1 MEEEEDDDIYAP
13 EDVLKNGTTG
23 QQSHGLGRTVTDEKM
38 GEDLE
43 EGEEE
48 GEEVEE
54 EESDSVHST
63 WSDQPLLYPDRK
75 NIGHRYNHRA
85 ER

>member
-13 EDVLKNGTTG
+13 ANGTADFAA
-23 QQSHGLGRTVTDEKM
+23 SHEAADQGSAGKA
-38 GEDLE
+38 GADLE

-54 EESDSVHST
+54 SDSVCLHDT
-63 WSDQPLLYPDRK
+63 IL
-75 NIGHRYNHRA
+75 A
-85 ER
+85 TTC

>member
-1 MEEEEDDDIYAP
+1 MDEEEDDDIYAP
-13 EDVLKNGTTG
+13 PNGAPDPVASRGADVYRSSNAQKT
-23 QQSHGLGRTVTDEKM
+23 

-54 EESDSVHST
+54 SDSVRRQRPPNS
-63 WSDQPLLYPDRK
+63 SSPDR
-75 NIGHRYNHRA
+75 ILGY
-85 ER
+85 

>member
-1 MEEEEDDDIYAP
+1 MDEEEDDDIYAP
-13 EDVLKNGTTG
+13 SDGTATNAA
-23 QQSHGLGRTVTDEKM
+23 SHGADAADTAIAEKT

-54 EESDSVHST
+54 SDSV
-63 WSDQPLLYPDRK
+63 R
-75 NIGHRYNHRA
+75 
-85 ER
+85 